1 MLKIR
6 TDEIIIKEESEI
18 RELACQFNQMFK
30 KLNEKNIFSNNFF
43 TVLDK
48 VYIKSKEILIK
59 PPKDNITDEVK

>member
-1 MLKIR
+1 
-6 TDEIIIKEESEI
+6 
-18 RELACQFNQMFK
+18 MFK